1 MRDVVFLV
9 ADQTMQQVL
18 EGFFGR
24 DQFHR
29 SLGCG
34 AFTIDA
40 HVNRDVFTA
49 SGLNDPGLYLRGHEL
64 LRVYAGTYRHA
75 VVMLDGD

>member
-9 ADQTMQQVL
+9 ADQTMQQIL

-29 SLGCG
+29 SLDCD

-49 SGLNDPGLYLRGHEL
+49 SGLNDPGCICVATSCCGSTPGRIVTLW
-64 LRVYAGTYRHA
+64 
-75 VVMLDGD
+75 